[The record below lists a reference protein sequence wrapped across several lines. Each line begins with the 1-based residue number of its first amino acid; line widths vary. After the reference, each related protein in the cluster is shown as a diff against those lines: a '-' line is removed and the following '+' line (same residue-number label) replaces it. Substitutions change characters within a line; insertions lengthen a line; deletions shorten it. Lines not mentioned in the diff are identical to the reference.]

1 MKYHPKGFTL
11 IELII
16 VLVIVSIMAAMVSPT
31 ISRSLASLQLKTAA
45 RKVAAALR
53 YARTQAVAQA
63 KDYQA
68 VFSFDER
75 EVTVSPAESEGE
87 ESGEEKALP
96 EEGGTQ
102 QSQEQEKPKVYTL
115 PEEVKFLEFVA
126 GEEEVNSGS
135 TTITF
140 RPNGSSDGGEVVLS
154 DEAEKRE
161 YRIVVSF
168 LTGAVEVKEK
178 E

>member
-16 VLVIVSIMAAMVSPT
+16 VLVIVSIMAAMVSPA

-53 YARTQAVAQA
+53 YARTQAIARA
-63 KDYQA
+63 EDYQA

-75 EVTVSPAESEGE
+75 QVTISPAESEGE

-96 EEGGTQ
+96 EAEGAQ
-102 QSQEQEKPKVYTL
+102 KPQEQEKPKVYTL
-115 PEEVKFLEFVA
+115 PEEVKFLELVA

-135 TTITF
+135 ATITF
-140 RPNGSSDGGEVVLS
+140 RPNGSSEGGEVILS
-154 DEAEKRE
+154 DAAEKRE